1 MKDKDVFAKNLRLLI
16 SYSKSISSISR
27 DLKISRQQFTRYLA
41 GKNLPSVRNMRKI
54 SDYFGVEETEILM
67 PIEDFHKMISLNPP
81 RLVQTDPVKS
91 FFTADGHI
99 KMNTKNEL
107 KKYLGFYYS
116 HFIIADSP
124 GKIIRSLMYIYE
136 FGGNIL
142 TKNIER
148 YPFQSDGAAPINKFE
163 GIALFNAERLFIYER
178 EKIKGSR
185 IWQTVVYTS
194 NFKYSTYLSGLT
206 MGIASKAIG
215 DIACYRVVY
224 EFLGTNLNTRM
235 ALLGCG
241 SFDINSATI
250 SKFIRDRVVNDIRQ
264 NEVAF
269 VPRT

>member
-16 SYSKSISSISR
+16 SYSKSISSISS
-27 DLKISRQQFTRYLA
+27 DLEISRQQFTRYLA

-54 SDYFGVEETEILM
+54 SDYFGVDETEILM
-67 PIEDFHKMISLNPP
+67 PVEDFHKIISLNPP
-81 RLVQTDPVKS
+81 RSVQTGPVKS
-91 FFTADGHI
+91 FFTSDGHRNLNNQNEI
-99 KMNTKNEL
+99 KR
-107 KKYLGFYYS
+107 YLGFYYS
-116 HFIIADSP
+116 HFIMADTP
-124 GKIIRSLMYIYE
+124 DKITRSLLCIYE

-148 YPFQSDGAAPINKFE
+148 YPFQGDGAAPINKFE
-163 GIALFNAERLFIYER
+163 GVALFNAERLFIYER
-178 EKIKGSR
+178 EKVPGSR

-194 NFKYSTYLSGLT
+194 NFKYSTYLSGLS
-206 MGIASKAIG
+206 MGIASQAIG

-224 EFLGTNLNTRM
+224 EFLGTNINTRM
-235 ALLGCG
+235 ALRGCG
-241 SFDINSATI
+241 SFDIKSTTI